1 MSPLPRDGVCGTIFT
16 KREQMTEV
24 NPPDPGSVDALDIG
38 CTCPVL
44 DNHYGKSLGDPPLF
58 WINGSCPIHA
68 LVSEDQ

>member
-1 MSPLPRDGVCGTIFT
+1 
-16 KREQMTEV
+16 MTEV
-24 NPPDPGSVDALDIG
+24 NPPDPGSVEAANLG

-44 DNHYGKSLGDPPLF
+44 DNHYGKGLGDPPLF